1 MYYQIIGL
9 KFNMEKI
16 YSKVEE
22 GKLLHIINR
31 LSEIEG
37 RTEAVPED
45 NFIQCATLKME
56 KGKTF
61 PPHKH
66 ITKDRHYEAQIAQES
81 WVVIEGKVLATLF
94 DIDNSKLAE
103 IELDAGSCMIFFNG
117 GHSLRA
123 LEDNTFFYEF
133 KNGPYYG
140 FDKDKCNI

>member
-1 MYYQIIGL
+1 ML
-9 KFNMEKI
+9 
-16 YSKVEE
+16 
-22 GKLLHIINR
+22 
-31 LSEIEG
+31 
-37 RTEAVPED
+37 
-45 NFIQCATLKME
+45 TLKKNE
-56 KGKTF
+56 ISEYRTDLSSGNEILQGCARKLKENVYVA
-61 PPHKH
+61 PH
-66 ITKDRHYEAQIAQES
+66 RHMPIVRSTLGTQEA

-140 FDKDKCNI
+140 FDKDKYNI

>member
-1 MYYQIIGL
+1 
-9 KFNMEKI
+9 MERI

-31 LSEIEG
+31 LGEIAG

-66 ITKDRHYEAQIAQES
+66 ITKDRHYPEQIAQES
-81 WVVIEGKVLATLF
+81 WVVIRGKVEVSYYDVDGTFLTSAV
-94 DIDNSKLAE
+94 
-103 IELDAGSCMIFFNG
+103 IEQGDCSVTYEG
-117 GHSLRA
+117 GHTYTI
-123 LEDNTFFYEF
+123 LEDDTVVYEH
-133 KNGPYYG
+133 KIGPYG
-140 FDKDKCNI
+140 GQENDKVFI